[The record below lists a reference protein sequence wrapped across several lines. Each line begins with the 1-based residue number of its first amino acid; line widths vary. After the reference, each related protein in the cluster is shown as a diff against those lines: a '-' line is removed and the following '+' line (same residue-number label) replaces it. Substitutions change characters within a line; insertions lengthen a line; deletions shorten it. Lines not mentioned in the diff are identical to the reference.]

1 MRVLPKG
8 NTLKADAVGYG
19 ASPPRRYAL
28 DRKPARPLNGALY
41 KNMKV
46 YTLASGDSRLSA
58 NQNCWPAQDEMEKQ
72 LETAVSALGHEVVR
86 AHPFKA
92 DEGHGFIAGQREGL
106 DVFQNIPAEAPIIVA
121 VAVWQY
127 SYHVYPGL
135 LSHRGP
141 VLTLANWSGQWPGLV
156 GLLNLNGS
164 LTKAGRDY
172 STLWGED
179 FAAASFREQLR
190 AWLDSGTLTHPTDQA
205 RPFPLDQISAR
216 ASETATMLAG
226 QIEKE
231 KVILGVFDE
240 GCMGM
245 YNAIVPD
252 EQLHPLGFFKERL
265 SQSALLAEMNT
276 VSDVEAREV
285 FDWIVATGFT
295 FDFGTDHATELT
307 EAQVLLQC
315 KMYIAACRIGDAF
328 GCDAIGIQYQQ
339 GLKDMSPASDLVEG
353 MLNNGERPPVK
364 NAAGEVI
371 KAEMPFTHFNEV
383 DECAGI
389 DGVLTERVH
398 RALGQPSENTLHDI
412 RWGDLDRS
420 GTTDEY
426 VWVFEISGAA
436 PPAHHIGGYAGSRG
450 ERQPAMYFPSGGSS
464 LKGVAKPGEIVWSRI
479 YVEPDAICMDIG
491 RATVVA
497 LPDEETQRRW
507 DSTTSQW
514 PIMHAVL
521 HGVTRDQLMAKHQS
535 NHIQVAYAK
544 SAEEADL
551 CLETKAALAA
561 KLGMQVNLCGC

>member
-1 MRVLPKG
+1 
-8 NTLKADAVGYG
+8 
-19 ASPPRRYAL
+19 
-28 DRKPARPLNGALY
+28 
-41 KNMKV
+41 MKV

-58 NQNCWPAQDEMEKQ
+58 NQNCWAAQAEMESQ
-72 LETAVSALGHEVVR
+72 LGEAIAALGHEVVR
-86 AHPFKA
+86 AHPFKEKEA
-92 DEGHGFIAGQREGL
+92 HGFIAGQREGL
-106 DVFQNIPAEAPIIVA
+106 DVFKGIPVDAPIIVA

-135 LSHRGP
+135 LTHQGP

-164 LTKAGRDY
+164 LTKAGRDF

-179 FAAASFREQLR
+179 FSDAGFREQLR
-190 AWLDSGTLTHPTDQA
+190 VWLETGTLVHPTDHA
-205 RPFPLDQISAR
+205 RPFSLETV
-216 ASETATMLAG
+216 SEKAKATAEALAEE
-226 QIEKE
+226 IESE

-265 SQSALLAEMNT
+265 SQSALLAEMGT
-276 VSDVEAREV
+276 VSEGEAREV
-285 FDWIVATGFT
+285 LDWILATGFT
-295 FDFGTDHATELT
+295 FDLGTDHATELT

-315 KMYIAACRIGDAF
+315 KMYIAACRMGDSF

-364 NAAGEVI
+364 NLAGEII
-371 KAEMPFTHFNEV
+371 KPEVPFTHFNEV

-412 RWGDLDRS
+412 RWGDRDRS
-420 GTTDEY
+420 GTVEDY

-436 PPAHHIGGYAGSRG
+436 PPAHHIEGYAGSKG

-479 YVEPDAICMDIG
+479 YVEPEGISMDIG
-491 RATVVA
+491 RATVVE
-497 LPDEETQRRW
+497 LPEEETQRRW
-507 DSTTSQW
+507 DNTTSQW
-514 PIMHAVL
+514 PIMHAVI

-535 NHIQVAYAK
+535 NHIQVAYAN
-544 SAEEADL
+544 SAKEADL
-551 CLETKAALAA
+551 CLETKAALATA
-561 KLGMQVNLCGC
+561 LGMRVNLCGC

>member
-1 MRVLPKG
+1 
-8 NTLKADAVGYG
+8 
-19 ASPPRRYAL
+19 
-28 DRKPARPLNGALY
+28 
-41 KNMKV
+41 MKI
-46 YTLASGDSRLSA
+46 YTIASGDSRLSA
-58 NQNCWPAQDEMEKQ
+58 NRNCWPAQKEMEEE
-72 LETAVSALGHEVVR
+72 LSAAVQALGHEVVR
-86 AHPFKA
+86 AHPVKE
-92 DEGHGFIAGQREGL
+92 EGHGFIAGQREGL
-106 DVFQNIPAEAPIIVA
+106 MVFQDIPKEAPVIVA

-135 LSHRGP
+135 LSHEGP

-164 LTKAGRDY
+164 LTKAGKSY

-179 FAAASFREQLR
+179 FSTNEFRSQLKT
-190 AWLDSGTLTHPTDQA
+190 WLEAGSLEHPVDHAQS
-205 RPFPLDQISAR
+205 FPLGQV
-216 ASETATMLAG
+216 SEKADRVAQSLAEE
-226 QIEKE
+226 IDKE

-245 YNAIVPD
+245 YNAIIPD
-252 EQLHPLGFFKERL
+252 ELLHPLGFFKERL
-265 SQSALLAEMNT
+265 SQSALLAEIKT
-276 VSDVEAREV
+276 VTDKEAQEV
-285 FDWIVATGFT
+285 FDWIRATGFT
-295 FDFGTDHATELT
+295 FEFGVDPATELT
-307 EAQVLLQC
+307 EEQVLDQC
-315 KMYIAACRIGDAF
+315 KMYVAACRIGDSF

-339 GLKDMSPASDLVEG
+339 GLKDMCPASDLVEG

-364 NAAGEVI
+364 NASGEMI
-371 KAEMPFTHFNEV
+371 REGAPFTHFNEV
-383 DECAGI
+383 DECAGV

-398 RALGQPSENTLHDI
+398 CALGQPSENTLHDI
-412 RWGDLDRS
+412 RWGDADRS

-436 PPAHHIGGYAGSRG
+436 PPEHHIGGYAGSRG

-479 YVEPDAICMDIG
+479 YVEPDGLSMDLG
-491 RATVVA
+491 RATVVE

-507 DSTTSQW
+507 DSTTSEW

-521 HGVTRDQLMAKHQS
+521 HGVSRDQLMAKHQS
-535 NHIQVAYAK
+535 NHIQVAYAN

-561 KLGMQVNLCGC
+561 RLGMKVNLCGTNYVENEIGAEVAR

>member
-1 MRVLPKG
+1 
-8 NTLKADAVGYG
+8 
-19 ASPPRRYAL
+19 
-28 DRKPARPLNGALY
+28 
-41 KNMKV
+41 MKV

-58 NQNCWPAQDEMEKQ
+58 NRNCWPAQEEMETQ
-72 LETAVSALGHEVVR
+72 LAAAVASLGHEVMR
-86 AHPFKA
+86 AHPFRES
-92 DEGHGFIAGQREGL
+92 EGHGFLAGQREGL
-106 DVFQNIPAEAPIIVA
+106 DVFRTIPPEAPVIVA

-135 LSHRGP
+135 LTHRGP

-164 LTKAGRDY
+164 LTKAGREY
-172 STLWGED
+172 ATLWGED
-179 FAAASFREQLR
+179 FSDATFRRQLGT
-190 AWLDSGTLTHPTDQA
+190 WLESGTLVHPIDHT
-205 RPFPLDQISAR
+205 RPFSLETISAR
-216 ASETATMLAG
+216 ASATAEALAATIAAG
-226 QIEKE
+226 

-252 EQLHPLGFFKERL
+252 ELLHPLGFFKERL

-276 VSDVEAREV
+276 VSDAEAGEV
-285 FDWIVATGFT
+285 FDWILGTGFT

-307 EAQVLLQC
+307 QAQVLLQC
-315 KMYIAACRIGDAF
+315 KMYIAACRIGDSF

-339 GLKDMSPASDLVEG
+339 GLKDMCPASDLVEG
-353 MLNNGERPPVK
+353 MLNNGDRPPVR
-364 NAAGEVI
+364 NAAGNVI
-371 KAEMPFTHFNEV
+371 REGLPFTHFNEV

-412 RWGDLDRS
+412 RWGDQDRS
-420 GTTDEY
+420 GTTDDY

-436 PPAHHIGGYAGSRG
+436 PPAHHLGGYAGSRG
-450 ERQPAMYFPSGGSS
+450 ERQPAMYFPAGGST

-479 YVEPDAICMDIG
+479 YVEPDGLSMDIG

-497 LPDEETQRRW
+497 LPEEETQRRW
-507 DSTTSQW
+507 ESTTSQW

-535 NHIQVAYAK
+535 NHIQVAYAN
-544 SAEEADL
+544 SAAEADL
-551 CLETKAALAA
+551 CLETKAALAV
-561 KLGMQVNLCGC
+561 KLGISVNLCGV

>member
-1 MRVLPKG
+1 
-8 NTLKADAVGYG
+8 
-19 ASPPRRYAL
+19 
-28 DRKPARPLNGALY
+28 
-41 KNMKV
+41 MKV

-58 NQNCWPAQDEMEKQ
+58 NLNCWPAQLEMETQ
-72 LETAVSALGHEVVR
+72 LSEAVSALGHEIVR
-86 AHPFKA
+86 AHPFKEV
-92 DEGHGFIAGQREGL
+92 EGHGFIAGQREGL
-106 DVFQNIPAEAPIIVA
+106 DIFQDIPADAPIIVA

-135 LSHRGP
+135 LTHQGP

-164 LTKAGRDY
+164 LTKAGKKY
-172 STLWGED
+172 ATLWGED
-179 FAAASFREQLR
+179 FSDDRFRDQLKQ
-190 AWLDSGTLTHPTDQA
+190 WLDTGSLTHPTDHA
-205 RPFPLDQISAR
+205 RPFPLETISAK
-216 ASETATMLAG
+216 AKTTAEALA
-226 QIEKE
+226 QRIEKE

-276 VSDVEAREV
+276 VSDEEAREV
-285 FDWIVATGFT
+285 FDWILAIGFT
-295 FDFGTDHATELT
+295 FDFGSDHATELT

-315 KMYIAACRIGDAF
+315 KMYIAACRIGDNF

-364 NAAGEVI
+364 NDAGEVI
-371 KAEMPFTHFNEV
+371 KAGLPFTHFNEV
-383 DECAGI
+383 DECAGV

-412 RWGDLDRS
+412 RWGDADRS
-420 GTTDEY
+420 GTTAEY

-464 LKGVAKPGEIVWSRI
+464 LKGVARPGEIVWSRI
-479 YVEPDAICMDIG
+479 YVEPEGLSMDIG
-491 RATVVA
+491 RATVVE
-497 LPDEETQRRW
+497 LPEEETQRRW
-507 DSTTSQW
+507 ENTTSQW

-535 NHIQVAYAK
+535 NHIQVAYAN
-544 SAEEADL
+544 SGTEADL
-551 CLETKAALAA
+551 CMETKAALAT
-561 KLGMQVNLCGC
+561 KLGMRVNLCGTRYPEPGIRAEVAKEHWRPNH